1 LTVASGQDVTVNGQE
16 IARKYPRELPNV
28 MKIFCTRPGCS
39 RPNNDFTDLDD
50 HKTLKT
56 VQQKYCTTCGMPL
69 ILDGRYLPQKLL
81 GQGGFGAAFLAL
93 DRRSPGMRECVV
105 KQFQPAGDLSPQQME
120 LALNLFEREAVVLD
134 NLGRKHP
141 AIPDLLAYFPLEAS
155 GWQGKKSAQY
165 FYLVQEFIDGQNLE
179 EELAQKGQLSAAEV
193 LEVLKAILD
202 ILKFVHGHDVIHRD
216 IKPSNIMRDRNSGRL
231 FLLDFGAVKQVTQAA
246 ASGGVGRSTG
256 IYSMGFAPPEQMAG
270 RSVFPSTDLYALA
283 VTCIMLLT
291 GKPPQE
297 LFDSY
302 SNQWDWRKYL
312 QVSNLLGDVLDKML
326 LPTPSDRY
334 ASAEQVLG
342 VLDPPIPKPPIPKPP
357 IPQPQAVNPTI
368 TPTPTPAPTPAV
380 NPQPT
385 VNPTPSNLPVPVQPT
400 PPPSPVKVSPIA
412 SQSGQF
418 STLEVLTGA
427 AFSGFEGALLL
438 VAIGNLIKIPAVST
452 LLWLGVLAGLFFAQN
467 RRIIEK
473 YDLLIIALISLAIVF
488 FIPPLRGPFPGQL
501 IILYPLFGALC
512 ATAVTALFRL
522 VYKFLS
528 QIL

>member
-1 LTVASGQDVTVNGQE
+1 MTVNGQQ
-16 IARKYPRELPNV
+16 IARKYPPELPKL

-39 RPNNDFTDLDD
+39 RPENSFTDLDD

-81 GQGGFGAAFLAL
+81 GQGGFGAAFLAW
-93 DRRSPGMRECVV
+93 DRRLPGMRECVV
-105 KQFQPAGDLSPQQME
+105 KQFQPAGDLNPQQME
-120 LALNLFEREAVVLD
+120 LALNLFEREAKVLD
-134 NLGRKHP
+134 DLGREHP
-141 AIPDLLAYFPLEAS
+141 AIPDLFAYFPLEAS
-155 GWQGKKSAQY
+155 GWKSKKPEQY

-193 LEVLKAILD
+193 LAVLKEILEM
-202 ILKFVHGHDVIHRD
+202 LKFVHNHDVIHRD
-216 IKPSNIMRDRNSGRL
+216 IKPSNIMRDRNGRL

-246 ASGGVGRSTG
+246 ASGGAGRSTS

-302 SNQWDWRKYL
+302 TNQWNWRQYV
-312 QVSNLLGDVLDKML
+312 QVPTFLGDVLDKML

-334 ASAEQVLG
+334 ASAEQVLDA
-342 VLDPPIPKPPIPKPP
+342 LQPP
-357 IPQPQAVNPTI
+357 IPQPQPVNPTVI
-368 TPTPTPAPTPAV
+368 PTPTPPPTSVP
-380 NPQPT
+380 NPQST
-385 VNPTPSNLPVPVQPT
+385 VNPIPSNQSVTVQPT
-400 PPPSPVKVSPIA
+400 PPPSPVTFSPIA

-427 AFSGFEGALLL
+427 AFTGFEGALLL
-438 VAIGNLIKIPAVST
+438 VAIDNLIKVPAMST
-452 LLWLGVLAGLFFAQN
+452 LLWLGVLAGLIFAQN
-467 RRIIEK
+467 RRIIKK
-473 YDLLIIALISLAIVF
+473 YALLIIAVISLAIVF
-488 FIPPLRGPFPGQL
+488 FIPPLRGQVPGQL
-501 IILYPLFGALC
+501 IILYPLFVALC

-528 QIL
+528 DIL

>member
-1 LTVASGQDVTVNGQE
+1 MTVASGQDVTVNGQE
-16 IARKYPRELPNV
+16 IARKYPRELPKV

-105 KQFQPAGDLSPQQME
+105 KQFQPAGDLNPQQME

-246 ASGGVGRSTG
+246 ASAGGGRSTG

-283 VTCIMLLT
+283 VTCIVLLT

-302 SNQWDWRKYL
+302 SNQWDWRKYV

-334 ASAEQVLG
+334 ASAEQVLDA
-342 VLDPPIPKPPIPKPP
+342 LQPPT
-357 IPQPQAVNPTI
+357 PQPQPVKPTI
-368 TPTPTPAPTPAV
+368 TPTPTPTPTPTA

-427 AFSGFEGALLL
+427 AFTGFEGGLLL
-438 VAIGNLIKIPAVST
+438 VAIDNLIPVSAIQT

-488 FIPPLRGPFPGQL
+488 FIPPLRGSVPGQL

-512 ATAVTALFRL
+512 ATAVTALFCL

>member
-1 LTVASGQDVTVNGQE
+1 LTVNGQE
-16 IARKYPRELPNV
+16 IARKYHRELPKV

-39 RPNNDFTDLDD
+39 RPNNDFADLDD
-50 HKTLKT
+50 HQTLKT
-56 VQQKYCTTCGMPL
+56 VQQKYCTTCGMTL
-69 ILDGRYLPQKLL
+69 ILDGRYLPQRLL

-93 DRRSPGMRECVV
+93 DRRSPGMRKCVV
-105 KQFQPAGDLSPQQME
+105 KQFQPAGDLNPQQME

-193 LEVLKAILD
+193 LEVLKAILE

-216 IKPSNIMRDRNSGRL
+216 IKPSNIMRDRTSGRL

-283 VTCIMLLT
+283 VTCIMLFT

-302 SNQWDWRKYL
+302 TNQWDWRKYV
-312 QVSNLLGDVLDKML
+312 QVSNHLGDVLDKML

-342 VLDPPIPKPPIPKPP
+342 VLDAPIPQPP
-357 IPQPQAVNPTI
+357 IPQPSIPQPSIPQPQPVNPTVI
-368 TPTPTPAPTPAV
+368 PGQTPPPTPVP
-380 NPQPT
+380 NPLPT

-400 PPPSPVKVSPIA
+400 PPPSPVTVSPIS
-412 SQSGQF
+412 SQSAQF

-427 AFSGFEGALLL
+427 AFTGFEGGLLL
-438 VAIGNLIKIPAVST
+438 VAIGNLINVPAVIT
-452 LLWLGVLAGLFFAQN
+452 LVLLGILAGLFFAQN

-473 YDLLIIALISLAIVF
+473 YDLLIIAVISLVIVF
-488 FIPPLRGPFPGQL
+488 FIPPLRGQVPGQL

-528 QIL
+528 DIL

>member
-1 LTVASGQDVTVNGQE
+1 MTVNGQE
-16 IARKYPRELPNV
+16 IARKYPPELPKV

-39 RPNNDFTDLDD
+39 RPNNDFTDIDD

-81 GQGGFGAAFLAL
+81 GQGGFGAAFLAF

-105 KQFQPAGDLSPQQME
+105 KQFQPAGDLSPQQLE

-193 LEVLKAILD
+193 LEVLKGILD

-246 ASGGVGRSTG
+246 ASGGIGRSTG

-302 SNQWDWRKYL
+302 SNQWDWRKHA
-312 QVSNLLGDVLDKML
+312 QVSDQLGNVLDKML

-334 ASAEQVLG
+334 ASAEQVLDA
-342 VLDPPIPKPPIPKPP
+342 LQPPIPKP
-357 IPQPQAVNPTI
+357 QPVNPTVI
-368 TPTPTPAPTPAV
+368 TAPTPTPRSAPTPAA
-380 NPQPT
+380 NPQPK
-385 VNPTPSNLPVPVQPT
+385 VNPPASNLPVPVQQT

-427 AFSGFEGALLL
+427 AFTGFEGALLL
-438 VAIGNLIKIPAVST
+438 VAIGNLIQVPAVST

-473 YDLLIIALISLAIVF
+473 YDFLIIALISLAIVF
-488 FIPPLRGPFPGQL
+488 FIPPLRGPVPGQL

>member
-1 LTVASGQDVTVNGQE
+1 MTVNGQE
-16 IARKYPRELPNV
+16 SAKKYPRELPKV

-39 RPNNDFTDLDD
+39 RPNNDFADLDN
-50 HKTLKT
+50 HQTLKT
-56 VQQKYCTTCGMPL
+56 VQQKYCTTCGMTL
-69 ILDGRYLPQKLL
+69 ILDGRYLPQRLL
-81 GQGGFGAAFLAL
+81 GQGGFGAAFLAF

-120 LALNLFEREAVVLD
+120 LALSLFEREAVVLD

-155 GWQGKKSAQY
+155 GWKSKKSEQY

-179 EELAQKGQLSAAEV
+179 EELAQKGQFSEPEV
-193 LEVLKAILD
+193 LEVLKGILK
-202 ILKFVHGHDVIHRD
+202 ILKFVHEHEVIHRD
-216 IKPSNIMRDRNSGRL
+216 IKPSNIMRDRTSGRL

-246 ASGGVGRSTG
+246 ASGGAGRSTG

-283 VTCIMLLT
+283 VTCIMLFT

-302 SNQWDWRKYL
+302 TNQWDWRKYV
-312 QVSNLLGDVLDKML
+312 QVSNHLGDVLDKML

-342 VLDPPIPKPPIPKPP
+342 ALDAP
-357 IPQPQAVNPTI
+357 IPQKPTQPVNPTI
-368 TPTPTPAPTPAV
+368 IPPP

-385 VNPTPSNLPVPVQPT
+385 VNPPSNLPVPVQPT
-400 PPPSPVKVSPIA
+400 LPPSPVNVSPIA

-427 AFSGFEGALLL
+427 AFTGFEGGLLL
-438 VAIGNLIKIPAVST
+438 VAIGNLIKVPAVST
-452 LLWLGVLAGLFFAQN
+452 LLWLGILAGLFFAQN

-473 YDLLIIALISLAIVF
+473 YDLLIIAVISLAIVF
-488 FIPPLRGPFPGQL
+488 FIPPLRGNPASQ
-501 IILYPLFGALC
+501 IILVPMFGALC

-528 QIL
+528 DIL

>member
-1 LTVASGQDVTVNGQE
+1 LTVASGHDVTVNGQE
-16 IARKYPRELPNV
+16 IARKYPRELPKV

-39 RPNNDFTDLDD
+39 RPNNDFTDIDD

-105 KQFQPAGDLSPQQME
+105 KQFQPAGDLNPQQME

-179 EELAQKGQLSAAEV
+179 EELAQKGQLSASEV

-216 IKPSNIMRDRNSGRL
+216 IKPSNIMRERNSGRL

-302 SNQWDWRKYL
+302 SNRWNWRKYV
-312 QVSNLLGDVLDKML
+312 QVSNHLGDVLDKML

-334 ASAEQVLG
+334 ASAEQVL
-342 VLDPPIPKPPIPKPP
+342 LALQPPTPKPQPVKPT
-357 IPQPQAVNPTI
+357 V
-368 TPTPTPAPTPAV
+368 TPAPTPAP
-380 NPQPT
+380 NPQAT
-385 VNPTPSNLPVPVQPT
+385 VKPPASNLPVPVQPT

-412 SQSGQF
+412 SQSRQF

-427 AFSGFEGALLL
+427 AFTGFEGALLL
-438 VAIGNLIKIPAVST
+438 VAIGNLIRVPAIST
-452 LLWLGVLAGLFFAQN
+452 LLWLVVLAGLCFAQN

-488 FIPPLRGPFPGQL
+488 FIPPLRGNYASQ
-501 IILYPLFGALC
+501 IILVPMFGALC